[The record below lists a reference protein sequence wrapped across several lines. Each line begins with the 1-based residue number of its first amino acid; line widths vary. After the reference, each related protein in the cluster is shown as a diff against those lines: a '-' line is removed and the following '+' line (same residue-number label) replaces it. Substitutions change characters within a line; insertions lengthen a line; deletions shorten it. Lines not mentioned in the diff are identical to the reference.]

1 MKRNTKSADCLRPRQ
16 RPSARSRSPMQ
27 RRWTTAV
34 GDCPMQSQTLSSR
47 VSICYLYK
55 ILGITHPSR
64 KQLLLLACVFS
75 SHPLSRSLMP
85 LGTFGPRSRRP
96 SFIASWQQ
104 NLYELWETDPCTD
117 RPPFYGVSVV
127 DFYGIWWWRLWLYFF
142 FCSRQ
147 MGAGRMDLVQR
158 DVRRRNP
165 DARFDLQTRDF
176 CHVDDESQRG
186 RLSKCSSVG
195 AQGSQLQFGQLRQMA
210 HLRMGKSMN
219 S

>member
-1 MKRNTKSADCLRPRQ
+1 MVFDDDDC
-16 RPSARSRSPMQ
+16 
-27 RRWTTAV
+27 
-34 GDCPMQSQTLSSR
+34 DC
-47 VSICYLYK
+47 
-55 ILGITHPSR
+55 IL
-64 KQLLLLACVFS
+64 FS
-75 SHPLSRSLMP
+75 
-85 LGTFGPRSRRP
+85 
-96 SFIASWQQ
+96 
-104 NLYELWETDPCTD
+104 
-117 RPPFYGVSVV
+117 
-127 DFYGIWWWRLWLYFF
+127 
-142 FCSRQ
+142 SRQ

-165 DARFDLQTRDF
+165 DARFDLQTRNF